1 MMASLYQ
8 SGSASGAPAPGLAAV
23 RGERLEGLTSLI
35 LPGPPRSSWAPL
47 SGNPEDVGYR
57 GGRIELD
64 IVTTPSPC
72 VGGTVQEV
80 VDLKRLVRPKPQHV
94 QREVRPP
101 GLRVVWVQIDHHED
115 HVAAIRR
122 VLAVAD
128 EVIIVDPVEVQCP
141 VAV

>member
-80 VDLKRLVRPKPQHV
+80 VDLKRFVRPACVWCGSKLTTT
-94 QREVRPP
+94 RIT
-101 GLRVVWVQIDHHED
+101 LRRSGVC
-115 HVAAIRR
+115 
-122 VLAVAD
+122 LL
-128 EVIIVDPVEVQCP
+128 
-141 VAV
+141 